1 MDGLRWRNTGVLHG
15 VVKTDNMKLIFVLFA
30 LVALSEGLKKVPLV
44 KGKTARE
51 ALQEMGLWEE
61 FRKNHSYNPMSKFNR
76 SFAFGSEPMTNDAD
90 LSYYGVISI
99 GTPPQS
105 FQVIFDTGS
114 SNLWVPSVYCS
125 SPACTNHARFDPQ
138 QSSTFKATS
147 TPLSI
152 QYGTGSMTGVLGYD
166 TVQVGGYT
174 ITNQIFGLS
183 KTEAL
188 FMEYMQADGILGLAF
203 PSISSSGATPVFDNM
218 MNEGLL
224 SQDLFS
230 VYLSSNSE
238 TESAVI
244 FGGID
249 PSYYTGNIYWIP
261 LTSDSYWQITMD
273 SVIING
279 NTVACANGCQAIV
292 DTGTSVIVGPSSDIQ
307 NINSWLGASEDQFG
321 DSFVSCSNV
330 QSLPHVTFTLN
341 GYTFTLSASAY
352 ISQTS
357 QNCKT
362 GFGSGGSDQLWI
374 LGDVFIRQYYAIF
387 DRSKTSVGLA
397 AIA

>member
-1 MDGLRWRNTGVLHG
+1 M
-15 VVKTDNMKLIFVLFA
+15 
-30 LVALSEGLKKVPLV
+30 
-44 KGKTARE
+44 
-51 ALQEMGLWEE
+51 Q
-61 FRKNHSYNPMSKFNR
+61 
-76 SFAFGSEPMTNDAD
+76 

-321 DSFVSCSNV
+321 D
-330 QSLPHVTFTLN
+330 
-341 GYTFTLSASAY
+341 
-352 ISQTS
+352 TS